1 MFKTK
6 TGSHCRW
13 EMEVTAHQ
21 KGYAILVTA
30 HQKGYAIM
38 EILKL

>member
-1 MFKTK
+1 
-6 TGSHCRW
+6 
-13 EMEVTAHQ
+13 MEVTAHQ